1 MNDLTMMPITEV
13 SSLIRQRRVSPLEV
27 VEEAI
32 AVTRRL
38 QDSLNPYITFLEEDA
53 RAQAAILT
61 ENMPRDLEDR
71 PLYGL
76 PDQRCL

>member
-32 AVTRRL
+32 AGNAYCHNFKLHT
-38 QDSLNPYITFLEEDA
+38 A
-53 RAQAAILT
+53 
-61 ENMPRDLEDR
+61 
-71 PLYGL
+71 
-76 PDQRCL
+76 C